1 MLQNRGY
8 DSEKLLATA
17 FDRAPI
23 GMSVVDL
30 DLNWLRVN
38 DAYCRMF
45 GYDREELLQ
54 LTFREL
60 THPDELE
67 SDIEWLRLA
76 KAGESDGFERD
87 KRYIHRDGTII
98 WARVRAEMIHGDDG
112 TPAYTVSLLLD
123 ITDSRQAGLDK
134 LTGERELRSI
144 LNNIPDAVSVQ
155 GLDNRFQLINDAFE
169 QQFGVER
176 ADVIGRRDD
185 EVLSPQAIESDRT
198 SHAHVLNTGE
208 TLELEELVPVGG
220 DDHVFQTVKFPLWDE
235 SQNIYAVCAVYKDIT
250 DRKRRESE
258 LEDRLSWTEMIH
270 ASLAQERFV
279 LHGQPIVNL
288 STGGIEQAELL
299 IRMRDRD
306 DPRTLVPPG
315 DFLPAAERL
324 GLIALIDRWVVARAL
339 ELAMDHRVEINLS
352 GITISDAEHLAAIE
366 SMVNSSRAP
375 RENLIFEITETA
387 VAENIDAARRF
398 AERLRNIG
406 CSFALDDFGVG
417 FGTFTYLKHLP
428 VDYLK
433 IDIEFVRDL
442 TTDETDAQVVSA
454 IVGAAQLF
462 GMKTIAEGVEDQ
474 ATLELLTEMG
484 VDYAQGYWIGRPVP
498 TEELWNGSPQQIRGA
513 R

>member
-1 MLQNRGY
+1 MPHDRGY

-30 DLNWLRVN
+30 ELNWLRVN
-38 DAYCRMF
+38 DAYCRML
-45 GYDREELLQ
+45 GYEREELLR
-54 LTFREL
+54 TTMREL
-60 THPDELE
+60 SHPAEFEL
-67 SDIEWLRLA
+67 DAEWMRLA
-76 KAGESDGFERD
+76 LAGESDGFERD
-87 KRYIHRDGTII
+87 KRYVHRDGTIV
-98 WARVRAEMIHGDDG
+98 WARVRSEMLRGDDG
-112 TPAYTVSLLLD
+112 EPAYTVSLLQD
-123 ITDSRQAGLDK
+123 ITESRQSDLK
-134 LTGERELRSI
+134 LLTSERELRSI

-155 GLDNRFQLINDAFE
+155 GRDHRYRLVNDAFE
-169 QQFGVER
+169 ERFGLDR
-176 ADVIGRRDD
+176 ADVVGRRDE
-185 EVLSPQAIESDRT
+185 EVLPPQAVESDRT
-198 SHAHVLNTGE
+198 SHIHVLETGE
-208 TLELEELVPVGG
+208 PIELEELVPVGG
-220 DDHVFQTVKFPLWDE
+220 EDHVFQTVKFPLRDE
-235 SQNIYAVCAVYKDIT
+235 DQEIYGVCAVYNDIT
-250 DRKRRESE
+250 DRKRRERE
-258 LEDRLSWTEMIH
+258 LRDRLSWTELIH
-270 ASLAQERFV
+270 ASLAQDRFV

-288 STGGIEQAELL
+288 TTGEIEQAELL

-339 ELAMDHRVEINLS
+339 ELATEHRVEINLS
-352 GITISDAEHLAAIE
+352 GITISDAGHLAAIE

-375 RENLIFEITETA
+375 RENLVFEITETA

-442 TTDETDAQVVSA
+442 ATDETDAQVVGA

-474 ATLELLTEMG
+474 RTLELLTEMG

-513 R
+513 P